1 MARTVSGPLTEA
13 DYTKIN
19 AALQGLENE
28 KQQIGMALQAGLD
41 CAQEDQLCEDLRKR
55 LHQVKSVYFPMHP

>member
-1 MARTVSGPLTEA
+1 MARPVSGPLTET
-13 DYTKIN
+13 DYQKLN
-19 AALQGLENE
+19 AALHGLENE

-55 LHQVKSVYFPMHP
+55 LAQIKATYFPMHP